1 MMTYLVVWD
10 YKRCLLPIPKKG
22 NQVLS
27 ISFFV
32 VGGYRASLVSFM
44 SHKMSRWSKAFGLRS
59 LAPKGIALVELW
71 IFYSFKIHLCVG
83 GMCRVM

>member
-10 YKRCLLPIPKKG
+10 YNRCLLPIPKKG

-32 VGGYRASLVSFM
+32 IGGYRASRVSFM
-44 SHKMSRWSKAFGLRS
+44 SHKMSLLSKAYI
-59 LAPKGIALVELW
+59 APKVIALVEPW
-71 IFYSFKIHLCVG
+71 IFYSLKIHLCLG